1 MKKFC
6 LFAAALSLALALATG
21 CGESSTTSQEQDT
34 GTATTTGSATTTAQ
48 ATATTTEAAPEPA
61 GAATITIADMSFGEP
76 VTVPAGAQITIKNDD
91 SAEHSVTSQTA
102 GQFDVHVDG
111 NRAGHADRADRTRR
125 VRVLLHLS
133 PFDEGHADRHVAEN
147 RSHADWR
154 VMLNAA
160 PMRAQETPRSRSS

>member
-6 LFAAALSLALALATG
+6 LFAAALSLALAVATA

-34 GTATTTGSATTTAQ
+34 GTATMTGSPTTTAQ
-48 ATATTTEAAPEPA
+48 ATATTTAGAPEAA
-61 GAATITIADMSFGEP
+61 GAATITIAGMSFGEP

-111 NRAGHADRADRTRR
+111 NQQGT
-125 VRVLLHLS
+125 LT
-133 PFDEGHADRHVAEN
+133 
-147 RSHADWR
+147 
-154 VMLNAA
+154 A
-160 PMRAQETPRSRSS
+160 PTAPGEYAFYCVYHPSMKGTLIVT

>member
-6 LFAAALSLALALATG
+6 LFAAALSLALALATA

-34 GTATTTGSATTTAQ
+34 GTATTTAQ

-61 GAATITIADMSFGEP
+61 GAATITIAEMSFGEP
-76 VTVPAGAQITIKNDD
+76 VTVPAGAQIMIKNDD

-111 NRAGHADRADRTRR
+111 NQQGT
-125 VRVLLHLS
+125 LT
-133 PFDEGHADRHVAEN
+133 
-147 RSHADWR
+147 
-154 VMLNAA
+154 A
-160 PMRAQETPRSRSS
+160 PTEPGEYAFYCIYHPSMKGTLIVT